1 MAGSKIL
8 AKGVPQNVGLDGFG
22 RKELEA
28 RLWEIFNNENMW
40 WLTAPLLTG
49 LAKQNATVNQRLHF
63 GEYHEPQPILHC
75 GSVSTSSWKHSLVIV
90 GRMIWSLSLLL
101 LGRKCPRNCQI
112 IVQHSPSQV
121 KYSSPRTVELLLD
134 AGIKFYERDCFGQ
147 TIWKNA
153 VERPN
158 TGIIEI
164 LIDRCNGII
173 PIAEE
178 KLTVSQIS
186 KTGKQTTISLLDHI
200 YAESLF
206 SIILLL
212 R

>member
-1 MAGSKIL
+1 
-8 AKGVPQNVGLDGFG
+8 
-22 RKELEA
+22 
-28 RLWEIFNNENMW
+28 MW

-49 LAKQNATVNQRLHF
+49 LAKQNATMNQRLHF

-112 IVQHSPSQV
+112 IVQHSPSQLSIHPHV
-121 KYSSPRTVELLLD
+121 QVELLLD

-164 LIDRCNGII
+164 LIDRCNDII

-186 KTGKQTTISLLDHI
+186 KTGKQTTISLLDHMLSV
-200 YAESLF
+200 YSALF
-206 SIILLL
+206 CCSDDPNSQIPVSWQLVGVPQVDDLATALI
-212 R
+212 RVM